1 MNKIFFTVTLILSVL
16 FLSAQENNLD
26 EFVENQNEK
35 LVYDA
40 SKLVQAPNTNIFII
54 PPEHFIED
62 PSINGFVHSGSAT
75 TIQIIEVPGV
85 SSSIIEQSMS
95 KDYIEAQNYILLEKI
110 NLVTENGSEAIMYLV
125 RFTSNDLEYERAMF
139 FTGQE
144 NTIWININYPVSIK
158 KLIFPAIEACLKS
171 VQY

>member
-1 MNKIFFTVTLILSVL
+1 MLSAL
-16 FLSAQENNLD
+16 FLFAQENNLD
-26 EFVENQNEK
+26 EFVESQNEK

-40 SKLVQAPNTNIFII
+40 NKLVQAPNTNVFLI

-75 TIQIIEVPGV
+75 TIQVIEVPGV
-85 SSSIIEQSMS
+85 SYSIIEQSMS
-95 KDYIEAQNYILLEKI
+95 KDYIESQNYILHEKVNI
-110 NLVTENGSEAIMYLV
+110 VTENGSEAVIYLV

-144 NTIWININYPVSIK
+144 NTIWINVNYPLSIK